1 MNVARRIGENM
12 AAAVAGKAVVAAVGV
27 VTVAIMTRRLGVAD
41 YGILRTALTFVL
53 FPATCANLGLN
64 YILLREVELDPQG
77 SDRIVGAALG
87 LRLTAAAMFLGL
99 GFAVALLIPWSTTVR
114 LAILIASVGMTAWL
128 GNEILTA
135 VLQWRLRQEAAALA
149 EVVGTVATLAGAA
162 LVAKLG
168 FGVLAMTAV
177 STGGLFVTFVL
188 AWMLA
193 KRVVPLRVIFDARIW
208 MRLIRPGLP
217 LAASAW
223 LLLVSMRGDTLV
235 LSLLKPAEDVGLY
248 GVATKIY
255 EVGLQLPFL
264 FGGLLMPMFAR
275 AAGDPAKL
283 RMQIS
288 YALNAVVVAGIGMS
302 LGLAFFATDIVI
314 LLAGPAFVPSAPA
327 VRIAG
332 VSLALGGCSAVLRY
346 AVVAQDKQVRLMMID
361 AAVSVAAVLLYIVLI
376 SKLSFIG
383 AAVGTLIVEV
393 LMIASLLTLL
403 GRGLGTIPWPAHLV
417 RTLLAGL
424 LTAGGAFLLRL
435 SPMPALAAGAIAFLV
450 YAGSLWITGA
460 VSQAQVR
467 ALLLPRP

>member
-1 MNVARRIGENM
+1 MNVARRIGANM
-12 AAAVAGKAVVAAVGV
+12 AAAVAGKVVVVAAGV
-27 VTVAIMTRRLGVAD
+27 VTVAIMTRQLGVAD

-53 FPATCANLGLN
+53 FPATFANLGLN
-64 YILLREVELDPQG
+64 YILLREVGRDPQG
-77 SDRIVGAALG
+77 VDRIVGAALG
-87 LRLTAAAMFLGL
+87 LRLTAAAIFLGL

-114 LAILIASVGMTAWL
+114 LAILIASVGMMAWL

-135 VLQWRLRQEAAALA
+135 VLQWRLRQQAEVLA
-149 EVVGTVATLAGAA
+149 EVAGTVTTLAGAL
-162 LVAKLG
+162 LVAELG

-177 STGGLFVTFVL
+177 STCGLFVTFVL

-193 KRVVPLRVIFDARIW
+193 TRLAPVRLIFDPGLW

-235 LSLLKPAEDVGLY
+235 LSLLQPAADVGLY

-264 FGGLLMPMFAR
+264 FGGLLMPIFAR
-275 AAGDPAKL
+275 AADDPAKL

-288 YALNAVVVAGIGMS
+288 YALHAVLVAGMGMA
-302 LGLAFFATDIVI
+302 LGVGFFATDIVV
-314 LLAGPAFVPSAPA
+314 LLAGPAFIPSAPA

-346 AVVAQDKQVRLMMID
+346 AVVAQNKQVRLMKID
-361 AAVSVAAVLLYIVLI
+361 AAVSVMAVLSYIVLI
-376 SKLSFIG
+376 SKVSFIG
-383 AAVGTLIVEV
+383 AAVGTLLVEGV
-393 LMIASLLTLL
+393 MIASLLRLQ
-403 GRGLGTIPWPAHLV
+403 GRGLGAIPWPAHLV

-424 LTAGGAFLLRL
+424 LAAGGMYLLRL
-435 SPMPALAAGAIAFLV
+435 SPLPILAEGAIACLL

-460 VSQAQVR
+460 VSLAQMR
-467 ALLLPRP
+467 ALLLTRP